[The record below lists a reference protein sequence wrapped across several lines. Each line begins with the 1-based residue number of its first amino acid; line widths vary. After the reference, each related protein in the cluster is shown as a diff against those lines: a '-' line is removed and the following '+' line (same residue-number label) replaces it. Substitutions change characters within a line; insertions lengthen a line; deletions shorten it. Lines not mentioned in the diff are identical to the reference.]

1 MGCYEPPPVCTSRT
15 TTHYMSRFFSVTCMC
30 EDRDERAGGA
40 HIVSRIVFWRIRGKP
55 PTSRGSY
62 DAAAVDVEIDPQC
75 CRFRRSQTH
84 FQVALQAIVEPGP

>member
-55 PTSRGSY
+55 ASPPGGACRRDSRRLVPKG
-62 DAAAVDVEIDPQC
+62 
-75 CRFRRSQTH
+75 R
-84 FQVALQAIVEPGP
+84 